1 MPERVY
7 CDAQNLAY
15 EYSWYNFRERKFSFE
30 SLPLIINTGEIH
42 YGIETFLILP
52 KHIFGKKW
60 KNKCENEE
68 TVNEILQLRDS
79 GKIIEVGNGKE
90 SDDKAVIDYALK
102 YGSYFITLD
111 KNYNKFI
118 ELYNNNEQLAEFLE
132 NKRIDVLF
140 QGKELI
146 FKTMPFEKKEAS

>member
-1 MPERVY
+1 MSKWRN
-7 CDAQNLAY
+7 CKWNLAITR
-15 EYSWYNFRERKFSFE
+15 F
-30 SLPLIINTGEIH
+30 
-42 YGIETFLILP
+42 
-52 KHIFGKKW
+52 
-60 KNKCENEE
+60 
-68 TVNEILQLRDS
+68 

-132 NKRIDVLF
+132 NKSIDVLF